1 MGFGSIARSAGR
13 GAIGGLGGGAV
24 GVGLG
29 ALVGALTAPKKPKK
43 PKIPSG
49 PEPIPDRSSFSDV
62 RPGAVPTGP
71 QFLQGSGNLVEGM
84 TDLQRRSSIATRATS
99 GEASAYRDP
108 KTQEYYRNLALY
120 SLTGP
125 DGKPVQNAQVL
136 PIERQ
141 YVTQVLGMEP
151 RNESVESF
159 LSALLRAGGV
169 GGNPARP
176 AQPAQTFRLE
186 GRR

>member
-13 GAIGGLGGGAV
+13 GAISGIGGGAI

-43 PKIPSG
+43 PKLPSG
-49 PEPIPDRSSFSDV
+49 PEIAPDRGSFGDV
-62 RPGAVPTGP
+62 RPQEVPTGP

-84 TDLQRRSSIATRATS
+84 TDLQRRTAIATRATS
-99 GEASAYRDP
+99 GESSAYRDP
-108 KTQEYYRNLALY
+108 KTEEYYRNLALY

-136 PIERQ
+136 PVERQ
-141 YVTQVLGMEP
+141 YLTQVLGLEP
-151 RNESVESF
+151 RNQSIGSF

-169 GGNPARP
+169 GGNPAQPITVSGRP
-176 AQPAQTFRLE
+176 E

>member
-1 MGFGSIARSAGR
+1 MGFGSIAKSAGR
-13 GAIGGLGGGAV
+13 GAISGIGGGPV

-29 ALVGALTAPKKPKK
+29 ALVGALTAPKKPKR
-43 PKIPSG
+43 PKVPGG
-49 PEPIPDRSSFSDV
+49 PEAAPDRSSFGDV
-62 RPGAVPTGP
+62 RPETVPSGP
-71 QFLQGSGNLVEGM
+71 NFLQGPGNLVEGM
-84 TDLQRRSSIATRATS
+84 TDLQKRTSIATRATS

-120 SLTGP
+120 SMTGP

-136 PIERQ
+136 PVERQ
-141 YVTQVLGMEP
+141 YLTQVLGMEP
-151 RNESVESF
+151 RSQSVESF

-169 GGNPARP
+169 GGNPASPILGNR
-176 AQPAQTFRLE
+176 AE